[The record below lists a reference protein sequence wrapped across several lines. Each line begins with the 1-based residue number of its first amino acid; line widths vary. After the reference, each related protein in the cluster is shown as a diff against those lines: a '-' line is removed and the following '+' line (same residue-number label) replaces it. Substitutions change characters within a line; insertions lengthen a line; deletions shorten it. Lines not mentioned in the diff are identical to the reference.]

1 VLIKEIMTNE
11 VVTIDYDDSVLNAC
25 LLYKERKVGCLVVV
39 KNEDCVGIVTERDLI
54 ERTIC
59 SQRDPA
65 TTKINEIMS
74 SRIITIHHLKQY
86 EEALTLMKKYNIKK
100 LPVVSENKV
109 QGIVT
114 ITDIAHARSDL
125 TQRFI
130 DSWVKPRWED

>member
-1 VLIKEIMTNE
+1 MLIKEIMTNE

-25 LLYKERKVGCLVVV
+25 FRYKEKKVGCLVVV
-39 KNEDCVGIVTERDLI
+39 KDEECVGIVTERDLI
-54 ERTIC
+54 ERTLC
-59 SQRDPA
+59 SRRDPA
-65 TTKINEIMS
+65 TTKVNEIMS
-74 SRIITIHHLKQY
+74 SGIITIHPLKQY
-86 EEALTLMKKYNIKK
+86 EEALALLKKHGIKK

-114 ITDIAHARSDL
+114 MTDIAHARSEL

>member
-1 VLIKEIMTNE
+1 MTNE
-11 VVTIDYDDSVLNAC
+11 VVTIDYDDSVLHAC
-25 LLYKERKVGCLVVV
+25 LLYKEKKVGCLVVV
-39 KNEDCVGIVTERDLI
+39 KNGDSVGIVTERDLI

-74 SRIITIHHLKQY
+74 SRIITIHPLKQY
-86 EEALTLMKKYNIKK
+86 EEALTLMKKYGIKK

-114 ITDIAHARSDL
+114 ITDIANARSDL

-130 DSWVKPRWED
+130 DSWVKPRWDD